1 MGGGEDAGGGVWE
14 DDGGAGFNGGVRQ
27 CQTDR
32 SAAAPGQLQQWQPGR
47 VYISNGSGAYRLVC
61 GQPRVMQ

>member
-14 DDGGAGFNGGVRQ
+14 DDGGAGFNGGVQQ

-32 SAAAPGQLQQWQPGR
+32 SAAAPGQLQQRRSGH
-47 VYISNGSGAYRLVC
+47 VYTAMATVLTGWCAGSHG
-61 GQPRVMQ
+61 